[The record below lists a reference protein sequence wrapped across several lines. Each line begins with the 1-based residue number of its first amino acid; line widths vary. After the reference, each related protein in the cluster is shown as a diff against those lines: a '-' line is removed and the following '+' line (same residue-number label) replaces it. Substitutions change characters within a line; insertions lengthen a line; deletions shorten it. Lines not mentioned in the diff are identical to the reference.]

1 MEVRNCRSCGR
12 LFNVLSGERIC
23 PSCRQKLE
31 DKFQEVKAYLNDHAN
46 ASVDEVSKANDV
58 SPKQITQW
66 IREERLTFAEGSMEG
81 IACESCGKMIR
92 TGRYCEECK
101 AKMANNLM
109 NAIDQPKAPE
119 PKPEKPEKSGNRMRF
134 LNK

>member
-1 MEVRNCRSCGR
+1 
-12 LFNVLSGERIC
+12 
-23 PSCRQKLE
+23 
-31 DKFQEVKAYLNDHAN
+31 VKAYLNDHAN

-109 NAIDQPKAPE
+109 NAIDHPKAPE
-119 PKPEKPEKSGNRMRF
+119 PKPEKKDSGNRMRF
-134 LNK
+134 LNN